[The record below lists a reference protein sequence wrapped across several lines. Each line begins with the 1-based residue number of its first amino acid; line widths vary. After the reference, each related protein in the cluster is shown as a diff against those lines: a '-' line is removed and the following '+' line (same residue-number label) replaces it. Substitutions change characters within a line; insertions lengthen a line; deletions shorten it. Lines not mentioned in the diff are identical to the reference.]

1 MPEEKPN
8 EQLLNIPRHVAIIM
22 DGNGRWAA
30 RRHLPRIAGH
40 RAGTENLRQVIK
52 ACVEFGVEVLT
63 IYAFSTENWK
73 RPQDE
78 VDGLMQLLGEAV
90 EKELNE
96 LHRQGTRL
104 IHLGRLE
111 QLKEPLKSRI
121 KHALELTRNNSRLTL
136 CIALN
141 YGGRDEIVHA
151 VQKILQEKISP
162 DQLTEETISQHL
174 YSAGIPDPDLV
185 IRTSG
190 EMRTSNF
197 LLWQSAYS
205 EWYFTPVL
213 WPDFGKEELRKA
225 ILEYGKRERRFG
237 HRSSIE
243 EEYQSHAQ

>member
-22 DGNGRWAA
+22 DGNGRWAV

-104 IHLGRLE
+104 IHFGRLE
-111 QLKEPLKSRI
+111 QLKYSNCCRYWLPWTYDEFCK
-121 KHALELTRNNSRLTL
+121 NNF
-136 CIALN
+136 
-141 YGGRDEIVHA
+141 
-151 VQKILQEKISP
+151 
-162 DQLTEETISQHL
+162 
-174 YSAGIPDPDLV
+174 
-185 IRTSG
+185 IR
-190 EMRTSNF
+190 
-197 LLWQSAYS
+197 
-205 EWYFTPVL
+205 
-213 WPDFGKEELRKA
+213 
-225 ILEYGKRERRFG
+225 
-237 HRSSIE
+237 RSSRTG
-243 EEYQSHAQ
+243 YTRSHWYKDG